1 MNREDIKEQLT
12 NKARDLA
19 QNSVTKKNYVEI
31 VRNDEFLDLLDKLMK
46 QSPNV
51 VKKATKPTMAKYQ
64 PVEELTTKIPFA
76 PIAFDQYEPVRLGEY
91 VETKSE
97 LQDILDIAQNKEI
110 PNILIE
116 AGKGTGKTTL
126 AYELATLLK
135 ETYGKCNII
144 SISCSSGLREGD
156 LRGRYQLSVDE
167 NGKEISI
174 FVAGILI
181 EAIQSALRDGV
192 AVLYLDE
199 LNALEPELQKMLNSL
214 LDARRCLSAN
224 GHMFRVG
231 DARLIVVATQ
241 NPSTYSGVQELN
253 EDLRSRFVGDIWDY
267 PSQEHLEQIVDWTG
281 VPDDAKQG
289 ITQLATDTY
298 NYRTKGDVE
307 YVLTVRDLKDFCEVY
322 RIFNDPKQNADAL
335 TVLRKTLDKTVLIR
349 YSDSTER
356 ELIQQSINDT
366 FDWSEN

>member
-51 VKKATKPTMAKYQ
+51 VKKAQKPIKAKYK

-76 PIAFDQYEPVRLGEY
+76 PIAFEHYEPVRLGEY
-91 VETKSE
+91 VETKTE
-97 LQDILDIAQNKEI
+97 LHDVLEIAQQKEI

-126 AYELATLLK
+126 AYELASVLK

-144 SISCSSGLREGD
+144 AISCSSGLREGD

-167 NGKEISI
+167 NGKEISV
-174 FVAGILI
+174 FVAGVLI
-181 EAIQSALRDGV
+181 EAIQSALRDGI

-267 PSQEHLEQIVDWTG
+267 PAQEHLEQIVDWTD
-281 VPDDAKQG
+281 VPEDVKQG
-289 ITQLATDTY
+289 IMQLATDTY

-307 YVLTVRDLKDFCEVY
+307 YVLTVRDLKDFCEIY
-322 RIFNDPKQNADAL
+322 RIFDDQATSL
-335 TVLRKTLDKTVLIR
+335 EVLRKALDKTVLIR
-349 YSDSTER
+349 YSDATER